1 MFKSVERPFVIESMA
16 YPLVQYFTK
25 SYAFDGESHNFIEL
39 VYIQNGKTEI
49 SENGKV
55 YLLSDG
61 NLIVHAPMEFH
72 RIKSADGTEPTVYN
86 LSLTVKGEVPAALY
100 DGVFQLDGDER
111 KEYMEIFNAASRFIA
126 DKTCPA
132 LDGQQAASRLE
143 GFIIDICEKNKK
155 SDSLSSDAGALMYN
169 KLVRTMKE
177 RIYDSLSLSELA
189 SSSYISVS
197 YVKALFSRYAGT
209 APGNYFAKLR
219 ANEAAQLIS
228 KGIPIAQV
236 SEMMNFSSPNYFSLF
251 FKKHMSMTPS
261 QYRKS
266 AKKR

>member
-1 MFKSVERPFVIESMA
+1 MFKTVERPFIIESMA
-16 YPLVQYFTK
+16 YPLVQYFTN

-39 VYIQNGKTEI
+39 VYIQNGKAEV

-55 YLLSDG
+55 YLLGDG

-86 LSLTVKGEVPAALY
+86 LSLVIKGDVPEALY
-100 DGVFQLDGDER
+100 DGVFELESDER
-111 KEYMEIFNAASRFIA
+111 KEYMSIFNSASQFVMYG
-126 DKTCPA
+126 DSTA
-132 LDGQQAASRLE
+132 LDGQQAASQLE
-143 GFIIDICEKNKK
+143 WFIIDICQKNRKI
-155 SDSLSSDAGALMYN
+155 DSLSSDAGALMYN

-177 RIYDSLSLSELA
+177 HLYDNISLSELA
-189 SSSYISVS
+189 ASSYISVS

-219 ANEAAQLIS
+219 LNEAVQLID

-251 FKKHMSMTPS
+251 FKKQTGKTPT
-261 QYRKS
+261 QYRKY
-266 AKKR
+266 AEKG